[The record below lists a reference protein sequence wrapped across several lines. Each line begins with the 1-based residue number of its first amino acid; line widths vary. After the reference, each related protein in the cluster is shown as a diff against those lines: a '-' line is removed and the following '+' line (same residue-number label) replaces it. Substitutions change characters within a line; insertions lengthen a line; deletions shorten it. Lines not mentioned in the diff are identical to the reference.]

1 MQSHQ
6 WRDEF
11 LLLLHDRLPLLL
23 SEEHEL
29 LLMFFVLREEL
40 LELLLHEGDCAIFLF
55 DLELFL
61 FEGGGQ

>member
-11 LLLLHDRLPLLL
+11 LLRDRLPLLL

-40 LELLLHEGDCAIFLF
+40 LEFLLHEGDGAIFLF
-55 DLELFL
+55 DFELFL